1 MREADNRKWIAR
13 LFLLL
18 YCCCV
23 VYITLLSRGD
33 SLKRIFRLDVFTSWR
48 MWLGGNAA
56 RGRSVLQ
63 NIMLFVPMGFFFTQ
77 VLSGRK
83 YRFPAAVLLGFAVSL
98 LIETVQYHT
107 GRGWFDAEDLFNNT
121 LGAVI
126 GSGLFCAVDRIMGK
140 GKAGRVTCEVVSVL
154 LILAGIV
161 GCLQMKKMVG
171 R

>member
-1 MREADNRKWIAR
+1 MTREESRKWIAW

-18 YCCCV
+18 YLCCV
-23 VYITLLSRGD
+23 VYITLMSRGD
-33 SLKRIFRLDVFTSWR
+33 SLKRIFRVDVFTSWR
-48 MWLGGNAA
+48 MWLEGNAA
-56 RGRSVLQ
+56 RERSILQ
-63 NIMLFVPMGFFFTQ
+63 NIALFVPLGFFLTQ
-77 VLSGRK
+77 VLRDRK

-98 LIETVQYHT
+98 LIETIQYFT
-107 GRGWFDAEDLFNNT
+107 GRGWCDAEDRFSNT
-121 LGAVI
+121 LGAAI

-140 GKAGRVTCEVVSVL
+140 GKAGRAACEVVSVL

>member
-1 MREADNRKWIAR
+1 MRKAENRKWIAW

-18 YCCCV
+18 YLCCV

-56 RGRSVLQ
+56 RGRSILQ
-63 NIMLFVPMGFFFTQ
+63 NIMLFVPLGFFLTQ
-77 VLSGRK
+77 VLRDRK
-83 YRFPAAVLLGFAVSL
+83 YRLPVDVLLGFAVSL

-121 LGAVI
+121 LGAAI
-126 GSGLFCAVDRIMGK
+126 GSGLFCVVDRIMGK
-140 GKAGRVTCEVVSVL
+140 GKAGRVACEVVSVL

-161 GCLQMKKMVG
+161 GCLQMKKIVG